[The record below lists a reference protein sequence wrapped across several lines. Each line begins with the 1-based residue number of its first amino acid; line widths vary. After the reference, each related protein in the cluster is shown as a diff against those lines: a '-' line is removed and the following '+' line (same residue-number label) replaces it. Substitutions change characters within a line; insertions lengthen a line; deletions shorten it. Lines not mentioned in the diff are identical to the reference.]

1 VAIRR
6 SVEEGKVLVLTRN
19 GAERRGKYHCRH
31 RGVEFDDSVK
41 LGVRLRLDYLIA

>member
-1 VAIRR
+1 MAIRH

-19 GAERRGKYHCRH
+19 DAERRGKYHCH
-31 RGVEFDDSVK
+31 RGVEFDDTVK